1 MLLLRW
7 VWQRYFGARLTV
19 LWELLRDGL
28 HFLDIAAR
36 SRTALAAKV
45 LFLLSNWL
53 TTGITKSG
61 VAASP
66 MRHDC
71 RWSSGPGFS
80 KKRSWWLP
88 PDLCALASQG
98 FQAVLALEVRRRPAS
113 ASQGHTLAHRSHGEG
128 DLTWGEERVADEL
141 SFKLGI
147 LVSPRTVRKYWPRQ
161 PDGIWQRRT
170 SSQHW
175 RTFVKK
181 RSTGPSGARGLKE
194 KDR

>member
-36 SRTALAAKV
+36 SRTALAAEV

-88 PDLCALASQG
+88 PGPLCAGIARVSSGIGAGSQAAAG
-98 FQAVLALEVRRRPAS
+98 QRF
-113 ASQGHTLAHRSHGEG
+113 
-128 DLTWGEERVADEL
+128 
-141 SFKLGI
+141 
-147 LVSPRTVRKYWPRQ
+147 PRTYA
-161 PDGIWQRRT
+161 
-170 SSQHW
+170 SSSLAW
-175 RTFVKK
+175 
-181 RSTGPSGARGLKE
+181 
-194 KDR
+194 